1 MKNKEVMKGTFPSS
15 RENLKM
21 NPILFKIR
29 MKMIKRLV
37 NRIKNERNSVNIQ
50 K

>member
-15 RENLKM
+15 RENLRM

-37 NRIKNERNSVNIQ
+37 NRIKNERNSVNI
-50 K
+50 